1 MCLSLILTR
10 LRNKFFLSC
19 NKTSENL
26 HYIDEKPVKAADGA
40 GFEGIKRER
49 GDQMERNAE
58 AFAAKY
64 QEIYQDMFRFALYT
78 LKNRQ
83 EAEDAVSETVLDAW
97 KGIEGLK
104 NESAFQ
110 AWIFRIL
117 VNKCR
122 RRLKAYLNNTIEL
135 SSDLA
140 WRERDTSED
149 MDVRAAF
156 YGLNDEERLVLS
168 MNLFGGYKGR
178 EIAAML
184 DMNENTVRSLKSRA
198 LKKME
203 QILTAGEE

>member
-1 MCLSLILTR
+1 
-10 LRNKFFLSC
+10 
-19 NKTSENL
+19 
-26 HYIDEKPVKAADGA
+26 
-40 GFEGIKRER
+40 
-49 GDQMERNAE
+49 MERNAE
-58 AFAAKY
+58 DFAAKY

-83 EAEDAVSETVLDAW
+83 EAEDVVSETVLDAW

-104 NESAFQ
+104 NESAFS
-110 AWIFRIL
+110 AWMFRIL

-122 RRLKAYLNNTIEL
+122 KRLKSYLNRAVEL
-135 SSDLA
+135 PSDLA

-156 YGLNDEERLVLS
+156 YKLNNEERLVLS
-168 MNLFGGYKGR
+168 MNLFGGYTGK

-184 DMNENTVRSLKSRA
+184 EMNENTVRSLKSRA

-203 QILTAGEE
+203 QMLTAGEE